1 MSNNQI
7 KQEIPDI
14 IYDLAVQLE
23 QQMVS
28 LGGDPRDPTEV
39 EAFVNGCGIA
49 KKIKKIILEALDNE

>member
-1 MSNNQI
+1 MPNNQI
-7 KQEIPDI
+7 QPAIPDI

-23 QQMVS
+23 RQMVA

-49 KKIKKIILEALDNE
+49 KKIKKIILETLDDE